1 MPTRTA
7 VAQTLEA
14 WRDAERLLLE
24 LPPIDPDHETVQ
36 LLVVG
41 LRATYEELTSRSEM
55 TAATIAASQASV
67 ADARR
72 LVARIRGDR
81 LTD

>member
-7 VAQTLEA
+7 VAQALDA

-24 LPPIDPDHETVQ
+24 LPPVDPDHETVQ
-36 LLVVG
+36 LLVVE
-41 LRATYEELTSRSEM
+41 LRATYEVLTSRSEI
-55 TAATIAASQASV
+55 TATSIAASQASV

-81 LTD
+81 PTD

>member
-36 LLVVG
+36 LLVAR
-41 LRATYEELTSRSEM
+41 LRAAYETLTSRSEI
-55 TAATIAASQASV
+55 TAASIAASQASV
-67 ADARR
+67 ADARQ
-72 LVARIRGDR
+72 LVARIRGGR
-81 LTD
+81 HTT